1 MQMQNILS
9 IQTKQTTMKKILF
22 NDRFRLTQA
31 VISGVKT
38 QTRRIISE
46 KLLNEYGHN
55 KYNDKS
61 YELIA
66 NAPYKVGDVLAVAQ
80 NYYEVWDFIKATQ
93 DALTKATIHLTNGW
107 GNKMFVKSAL
117 MPNLIEI
124 TKVRVE
130 RLQDISEGDCLAE
143 GIAKEQVRIEYDEP
157 IDTVLYSFENSKSLK
172 KYTSKYSLCGYYN
185 TPKEAFSD
193 LINAIS
199 GRNTWER
206 NPYVFAYEF
215 KLVFKLTDAE
225 KEEIRQYDGSYH
237 NDDDFSY
244 IESIAQKMD
253 FYTDNADFYKVNS
266 KRITPLQ
273 AISLL
278 GREEFWSGVLR
289 AAYHGTAVRGNILIK
304 NYNYYGIH

>member
-1 MQMQNILS
+1 M
-9 IQTKQTTMKKILF
+9 F
-22 NDRFRLTQA
+22 NDVYGLTAA
-31 VISGVKT
+31 VLNGTKT
-38 QTRRIISE
+38 QTRRIVP
-46 KLLNEYGHN
+46 
-55 KYNDKS
+55 DKIIEDFEDKCEFD
-61 YELIA
+61 ELIPQGTRDKCFKA
-66 NAPYKVGDVLAVAQ
+66 FALQYAPYKVREILAIAQ
-80 NYYEVWDFIKATQ
+80 RYSDNAVCDLLAPNVTEE
-93 DALTKATIHLTNGW
+93 DAYMIGLLMHSAGW
-107 GNKMFVKSAL
+107 ENKMFVKSAL

-124 TKVRVE
+124 IKVRVE
-130 RLQDISEGDCLAE
+130 RLQDISDSDCFAE
-143 GIAKEQVRIEYDEP
+143 GI
-157 IDTVLYSFENSKSLK
+157 
-172 KYTSKYSLCGYYN
+172 TSKIEGKFEVGNGYGWDTTIERLKRDTFL
-185 TPKEAFSD
+185 TPRAAYAA
-193 LINAIS
+193 LIDKIS
-199 GRNTWER
+199 GKGTWER

-253 FYTDNADFYKVNS
+253 FYTENADFYKVNS

-304 NYNYYGIH
+304 NYN